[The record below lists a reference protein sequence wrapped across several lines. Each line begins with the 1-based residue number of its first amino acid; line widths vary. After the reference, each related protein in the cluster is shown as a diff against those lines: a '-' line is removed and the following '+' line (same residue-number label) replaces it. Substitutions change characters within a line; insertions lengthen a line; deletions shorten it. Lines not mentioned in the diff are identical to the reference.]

1 LAQVIQMALRQ
12 KSGDQPQPFSEADI
26 VAKEENAVRVS
37 MRRTGALLAGAAA
50 IGGAA
55 WILTRRSA

>member
-1 LAQVIQMALRQ
+1 VQ
-12 KSGDQPQPFSEADI
+12 
-26 VAKEENAVRVS
+26 EENAVSVS
-37 MRRTGALLAGAAA
+37 MKRTGALLEGAAA